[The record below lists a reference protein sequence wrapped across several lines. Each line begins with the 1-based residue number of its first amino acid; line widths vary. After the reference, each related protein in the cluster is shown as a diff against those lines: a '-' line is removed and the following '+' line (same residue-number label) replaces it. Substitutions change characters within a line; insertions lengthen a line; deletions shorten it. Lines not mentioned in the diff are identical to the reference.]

1 MRGHSHTDMEL
12 LRLYKESGELEYWG
26 ELYTRYTSLVYGV
39 CLKYLKDRDEAKD
52 AMMQLF
58 EKLVTTLLT
67 HDVENF
73 KSWLYV
79 TTRNH
84 CLMHL
89 RAQKAKPSVR
99 GFTEGKQG
107 FSPEFVENQF
117 LLHLDEEPEM
127 EQNLSKLEKCIDKLD
142 NDQQLCVRL
151 FYLQERCYKDV
162 TGLTGF
168 DLNKVKSYI
177 QNGKRNLKICMEQ
190 NE

>member
-1 MRGHSHTDMEL
+1 MEL

-26 ELYTRYTSLVYGV
+26 ELYARYTSLVYGV

-58 EKLVTTLLT
+58 EKLVATLLT

-73 KSWLYV
+73 KSWLYI
-79 TTRNH
+79 TARNH
-84 CLMHL
+84 CLMQL
-89 RAQKAKPSVR
+89 RAQKAKPSPIS
-99 GFTEGKQG
+99 FPEGKQG
-107 FSPEFVENQF
+107 FSPELVENQF

-127 EQNLSKLEKCIDKLD
+127 EQNLSKLEKCIDQLV
-142 NDQQLCVRL
+142 NDQRQCVRL
-151 FYLQERCYKDV
+151 FYLQEKCYKEI

>member
-1 MRGHSHTDMEL
+1 MPSHSHTDTEL
-12 LRLYKESGELEYWG
+12 LRLYKESGELKYWG
-26 ELYTRYTSLVYGV
+26 ELYTRYTSLLYGV

-79 TTRNH
+79 TARNH
-84 CLMHL
+84 CLMQL
-89 RAQKAKPSVR
+89 RAQNAKPSFR

>member
-1 MRGHSHTDMEL
+1 MSH
-12 LRLYKESGELEYWG
+12 WG
-26 ELYTRYTSLVYGV
+26 ELYARYTSLVYGV

-58 EKLVTTLLT
+58 EKLVATLLT

-84 CLMHL
+84 CLMQL
-89 RAQKAKPSVR
+89 RARK
-99 GFTEGKQG
+99 GKYQQE
-107 FSPEFVENQF
+107 FSPELVENQF

-127 EQNLSKLEKCIDKLD
+127 EQNLSKLEKCIDQLV
-142 NDQQLCVRL
+142 NDQQQCVRL
-151 FYLQERCYKDV
+151 FYLEERCYKDI

-177 QNGKRNLKICMEQ
+177 QNGKRNLKTCMEQ

>member
-1 MRGHSHTDMEL
+1 
-12 LRLYKESGELEYWG
+12 
-26 ELYTRYTSLVYGV
+26 
-39 CLKYLKDRDEAKD
+39 
-52 AMMQLF
+52 MQ
-58 EKLVTTLLT
+58 
-67 HDVENF
+67 
-73 KSWLYV
+73 
-79 TTRNH
+79 
-84 CLMHL
+84 L
-89 RAQKAKPSVR
+89 RAQNAKPSFR